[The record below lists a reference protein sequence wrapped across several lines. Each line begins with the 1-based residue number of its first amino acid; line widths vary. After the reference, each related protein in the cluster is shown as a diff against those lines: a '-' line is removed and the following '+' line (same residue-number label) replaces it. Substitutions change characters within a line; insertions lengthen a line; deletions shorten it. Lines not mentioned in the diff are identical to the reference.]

1 MILFILKRCNKQQY
15 NAAKE
20 ILSASKFTLLTVLPE
35 EGVTN
40 EINHNL
46 NNTEL
51 FNLYRK
57 FRKKYFKLKNY
68 E

>member
-1 MILFILKRCNKQQY
+1 MILFTLKKCSKQQY
-15 NAAKE
+15 NAVKE
-20 ILSASKFTLLTVLPE
+20 LLKANKFSLLTVIPE

-40 EINHNL
+40 EINNNL
-46 NNTEL
+46 SYDEL

>member
-1 MILFILKRCNKQQY
+1 MILFILRKCNKQQY
-15 NAAKE
+15 NAIKE
-20 ILSASKFTLLTVLPE
+20 ILVADKFTLLTTSPE
-35 EGVTN
+35 EGTTK
-40 EINHNL
+40 EINNNL
-46 NNTEL
+46 SHDEL